1 MPGPDPAI
9 TEKTANYDHPLST
22 DWSLKRKMMS
32 MQTGDFRLLDRYFD
46 FKSARWLED
55 PRDTAGLIF
64 EGLVKFLEGIRH
76 TIPEK
81 QFNEIVALPYAQAVL
96 RFCHTCTLDDV
107 IFKKADKSL
116 TAVIRNSRIELV
128 CRAEGWTD
136 SDASTAAA
144 KTALMLLGVRRDS
157 WKKCLDAASVL
168 EKLTNGQQV
177 FGNSVGNNWHVPVT
191 VVALPTYDAH

>member
-1 MPGPDPAI
+1 LAAWGEPSRPGFPRRGNGKGEFRFLAPDRPITATPHGGICRPAS
-9 TEKTANYDHPLST
+9 TPQVLTAT
-22 DWSLKRKMMS
+22 QK
-32 MQTGDFRLLDRYFD
+32 
-46 FKSARWLED
+46 
-55 PRDTAGLIF
+55 
-64 EGLVKFLEGIRH
+64 
-76 TIPEK
+76 PE
-81 QFNEIVALPYAQAVL
+81 FP
-96 RFCHTCTLDDV
+96 V